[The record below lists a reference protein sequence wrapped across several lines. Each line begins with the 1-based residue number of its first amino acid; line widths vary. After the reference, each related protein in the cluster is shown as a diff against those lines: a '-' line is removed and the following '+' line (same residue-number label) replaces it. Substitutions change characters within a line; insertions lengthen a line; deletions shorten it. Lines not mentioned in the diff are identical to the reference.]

1 VLPLLRDDVSAATE
15 GVRAPA
21 LQAACGSVRRRR
33 RHMTSTRQ
41 QCDQAECCSIC
52 LEVLPLPSQE
62 DPVTVLP
69 CNHCFHESCVDPL
82 WHALLDKVTAVPR
95 VGSRRELDSITT
107 PCPVCRGAASL
118 FQFQRVPKARKLS
131 LRQEKKQDLRFLH
144 RVEQKLDQ
152 LGARIPRRR
161 APVEPAAVRA
171 SAGAIAKRRNA
182 IAKIYYTYARRY
194 EQKYGES
201 PRHD

>member
-1 VLPLLRDDVSAATE
+1 MLPLLRDDVSAATE

-82 WHALLDKVTAVPR
+82 WHALLDKVTAVP
-95 VGSRRELDSITT
+95 GWSRAMARRAIRKRARDGCARRRKR
-107 PCPVCRGAASL
+107 PMVVAAIEADL
-118 FQFQRVPKARKLS
+118 ARS
-131 LRQEKKQDLRFLH
+131 DLR
-144 RVEQKLDQ
+144 
-152 LGARIPRRR
+152 I
-161 APVEPAAVRA
+161 
-171 SAGAIAKRRNA
+171 
-182 IAKIYYTYARRY
+182 
-194 EQKYGES
+194 
-201 PRHD
+201 